1 MTTAAIVTIGDEILY
16 GHITDTNSTY
26 IAALLSDNGI
36 STIKKITI
44 GDTSDAITE
53 VLTELS
59 NKVDI
64 VIITG
69 GLGPTK
75 DDVTKSTLANF
86 FNCELELNAEALK
99 HVQEFFAK
107 RNKHVTESNILQAH
121 LPSKAEYIPNKQ
133 GTAPGMWF
141 SNNNQAF
148 ISLPGVPFEM
158 KDIITNE
165 VIPRIITRYKTSVI
179 SHQII
184 KTFGI
189 GESFLAE
196 KIADWENQLPDKLKL
211 AYLPEIGQ
219 VKLRLSTSGSDI
231 KSNKE
236 LISKHVQTLQ
246 PIISEYIFAYS
257 DISLAEAVGNILLD
271 QKQTLATAESCTGGA
286 IAAAITSIA
295 GSSAYFYGSVVAYQ
309 NDIKRDFLNVKAET
323 LNKFGAV
330 SKETVE
336 EMAIG
341 VRKKMNTT
349 FGLSSSGIAGPGG
362 GTDKKPVGTVWIACS
377 DQSGTISQK
386 LELQRDR
393 KMNIQHSVLAALNLL
408 KQRITQN
415 S

>member
-44 GDTSDAITE
+44 GDASDAITE

-75 DDVTKSTLANF
+75 DDITKNTLANF

-121 LPSKAEYIPNKQ
+121 LPSKAEYIPNKL

-141 SNNNQAF
+141 NKNNQAF

-158 KDIITNE
+158 KAIMTNE
-165 VIPRIITRYKTSVI
+165 IIPRIITRYKTSVI

-196 KIADWENQLPDKLKL
+196 KIADWENQLPDTLKL

-231 KSNKE
+231 KHNKE
-236 LISKHVQTLQ
+236 LISKHIRTLQ

-286 IAAAITSIA
+286 IAAAITCIA
-295 GSSAYFYGSVVAYQ
+295 GSSAYFRGSVVAYQ

-362 GTDKKPVGTVWIACS
+362 GSAEKPVGTVWIACS